1 MLKYV
6 VKLYKRLSKMDTP
19 DLLDNLIHDQVVLA
33 SAATYNAQKLD
44 ELGLKVNV
52 NLLGS
57 RLMFVGTQEDH
68 IYPDVLVWKPES
80 PNASKGKTVIA
91 EVIETK
97 KTLDSNPARWKALAN
112 KVGIIFYL
120 IVPKGEEAKVIL
132 SLNALEIRNQTKLQT
147 WHWDSTQKKYLFES
161 VT

>member
-1 MLKYV
+1 
-6 VKLYKRLSKMDTP
+6 MDTP

-44 ELGLKVNV
+44 NLGLRVNV
-52 NLLGS
+52 NLSGS
-57 RLMFVGTQEDH
+57 RSMFVGTQENH

-97 KTLDSNPARWKALAN
+97 NTIDSGSARWKDLAN
-112 KVGIIFYL
+112 RSGIIFYL
-120 IVPKGEEAKVIL
+120 IVPKGEEAKVIQ
-132 SLNALEIRNQTKLQT
+132 SLDTLGIRSQTKLQT
-147 WHWDSTQKKYLFES
+147 WHWDSTQKKYFFES